1 MSSGVVSKP
10 KASASGSFVA
20 LVVVVVDGGG
30 TIVVVSGGP
39 FGAVLLSVV
48 SEAGGGGGGEGGGM
62 VSKPRACARESAAE
76 MAGVG
81 SVFWPVSEPLILT
94 VFSEDEADVP
104 LGVVLPSL
112 DSYFYLLLTTSIKMK
127 RRGVGMADQQ
137 NYAWSRL

>member
-20 LVVVVVDGGG
+20 LVVVVVDDGG
-30 TIVVVSGGP
+30 IVVVVSGGP
-39 FGAVLLSVV
+39 FGAVMLSVV
-48 SEAGGGGGGEGGGM
+48 SEAAGGGGGEGGGM

-94 VFSEDEADVP
+94 IFSGDVVGVP
-104 LGVVLPSL
+104 PGPFLAVVLCVRMG
-112 DSYFYLLLTTSIKMK
+112 K
-127 RRGVGMADQQ
+127 G
-137 NYAWSRL
+137 RL